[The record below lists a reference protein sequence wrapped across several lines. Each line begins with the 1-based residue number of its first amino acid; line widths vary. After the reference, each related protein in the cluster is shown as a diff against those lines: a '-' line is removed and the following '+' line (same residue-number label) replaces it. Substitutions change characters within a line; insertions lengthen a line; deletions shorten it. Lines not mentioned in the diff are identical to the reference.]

1 MVKFKYLLLRY
12 SIFLLHRV
20 FRIKYLFQDEIKKIL
35 MFVKYFQP
43 SDRKKLSAMLSLWI
57 ANASVP
63 FNTILVLN
71 NSHLV
76 KDHLALDFLI
86 DMFKAWRQ
94 DKGVTSLYL
103 AIKKSNI
110 ESHLTSFI
118 PDTKQSQL
126 YFRNAFQVRLLVLFL
141 CIPKLFI
148 LGTCILFFV
157 N

>member
-1 MVKFKYLLLRY
+1 ML
-12 SIFLLHRV
+12 
-20 FRIKYLFQDEIKKIL
+20 QDEIKKIL
-35 MFVKYFQP
+35 LFVKYFQP
-43 SDRKKLSAMLSLWI
+43 SDRKKLSVMLSLWI
-57 ANASVP
+57 ANGSVP

-94 DKGVTSLYL
+94 EKGVNSLYL

-118 PDTKQSQL
+118 PDTKQSLL
-126 YFRNAFQVRLLVLFL
+126 YFRNAFQVRFSVKFVYFL
-141 CIPKLFI
+141 WATKIVNY
-148 LGTCILFFV
+148 LGRLNHRKV
-157 N
+157 